1 MIRLVLLL
9 LCLFACN
16 LNVQAQT
23 NRIVQPEQQLEAS
36 VAGVQQFFV
45 NWSPRLNEA
54 IKVSDDKSAVLIAQK
69 ISKTTSEVL
78 SRMSEAEQDLDKAF
92 VKQLNTLL
100 DLLQTSETYSSAVQ
114 LMDSF
119 IPDQH

>member
-9 LCLFACN
+9 VGFVACS
-16 LNVQAQT
+16 LNIQAQT

-36 VAGVQQFFV
+36 VVGVQQFFM

-69 ISKTTSEVL
+69 ISETTSEVL
-78 SRMSEAEQDLDKAF
+78 SRMGEAEQDLDKAL

-100 DLLQTSETYSSAVQ
+100 DLLQTAETYSSAVQ

-119 IPDQH
+119 IPHQH

>member
-9 LCLFACN
+9 VCFFACN
-16 LNVQAQT
+16 LNIQAQT

-36 VAGVQQFFV
+36 TEGVQQFFM

-54 IKVSDDKSAVLIAQK
+54 IKISDDKSAGLIAQK
-69 ISKTTSEVL
+69 ISETTSDVL
-78 SRMSEAEQDLDKAF
+78 SRMSEAEQDLDTAF

-100 DLLQTSETYSSAVQ
+100 GLLQNADTYSSAVR
-114 LMDSF
+114 LMDSL

>member
-23 NRIVQPEQQLEAS
+23 NRIVQTEQQLEAS
-36 VAGVQQFFV
+36 VEGVQQFFM

-119 IPDQH
+119 VPHQH